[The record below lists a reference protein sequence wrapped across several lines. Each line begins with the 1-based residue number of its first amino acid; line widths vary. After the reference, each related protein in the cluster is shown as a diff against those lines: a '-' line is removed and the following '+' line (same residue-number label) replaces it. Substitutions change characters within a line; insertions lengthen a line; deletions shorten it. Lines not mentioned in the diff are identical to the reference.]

1 MARLMGT
8 HYRQVCEVHGDVLAQ
23 CRCPSKDKAE
33 TKVPCPGPPV
43 CPQPGFRVT
52 PCELSDDEALKAMH
66 HGCGQITRAAL
77 DARLMLLQLGFAD
90 DHSLCEQ
97 FDRTAAEYAAAQAA
111 LRRQA
116 QARPEDVEV

>member
-8 HYRQVCEVHGDVLAQ
+8 HYRQVCEVHGDVLA
-23 CRCPSKDKAE
+23 
-33 TKVPCPGPPV
+33 PPV

-116 QARPEDVEV
+116 QARPEDVGTV